1 MHCTYVSLVR
11 VTMGC
16 RFSADVVLF
25 RRKIFNAIA
34 ACKKMPKSM
43 GVLIFRSTACGTEF
57 PVLSIVPEF
66 VSWQIANDGPVAL
79 SEGQVIEATW
89 KQLLMTR
96 LTVFRSWF
104 YCLQYLQQRTVT
116 CLCPGKHR
124 YVTFGY

>member
-16 RFSADVVLF
+16 RFSADVVNSEEKYLMQSRHAKKCRKAWAFLSSVLPPAELNFQSFRLSSNLF
-25 RRKIFNAIA
+25 
-34 ACKKMPKSM
+34 
-43 GVLIFRSTACGTEF
+43 
-57 PVLSIVPEF
+57 
-66 VSWQIANDGPVAL
+66 SWQIANDGPVAL

-89 KQLLMTR
+89 KQLLMNR